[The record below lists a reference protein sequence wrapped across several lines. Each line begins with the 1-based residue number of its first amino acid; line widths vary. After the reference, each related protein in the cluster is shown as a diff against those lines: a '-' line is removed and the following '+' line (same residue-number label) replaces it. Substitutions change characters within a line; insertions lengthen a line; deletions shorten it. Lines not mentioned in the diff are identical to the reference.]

1 MPRFSGPQ
9 YPGAM
14 RDYRMEL
21 RVEAEARQAAE
32 RERDAARE
40 QERRRRSKV
49 IWNSRARGGWKRG
62 AR

>member
-40 QERRRRSKV
+40 QERQRRSKV
-49 IWNSRARGGWKRG
+49 IWNSRARGNR
-62 AR
+62 RRV

>member
-14 RDYRMEL
+14 RDYRVEL
-21 RVEAEARQAAE
+21 RVEAEERQAAE
-32 RERDAARE
+32 RARDAARE
-40 QERRRRSKV
+40 REQHQQPKV
-49 IWNSRARGGWKRG
+49 IWRSRARRTG